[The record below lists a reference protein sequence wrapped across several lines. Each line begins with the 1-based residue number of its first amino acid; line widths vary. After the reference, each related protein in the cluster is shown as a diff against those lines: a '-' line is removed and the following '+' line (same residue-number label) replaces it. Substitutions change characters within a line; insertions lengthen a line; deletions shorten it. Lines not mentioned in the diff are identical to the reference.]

1 LLKPTN
7 RYMKLPVRF
16 ISHELAFEGMSE
28 SDDSMDPIGQG
39 AAETVEFL
47 ARHKVV
53 TFTNPNVGAQ
63 EKILD
68 CRACQDILP
77 KVFEEQY
84 RKVTL
89 KARI

>member
-1 LLKPTN
+1 
-7 RYMKLPVRF
+7 MKLPVTF
-16 ISHELAFEGMSE
+16 ISHELAFEGMLE
-28 SDDSMDPIGQG
+28 SDDSMDPVSQG
-39 AAETVEFL
+39 AADTIEFL

-53 TFTNPNVGAQ
+53 AFTNPNAGAQ

-68 CRACQDILP
+68 CRACQDIVP